1 MITVISED
9 ALHGDLHE
17 FPLDALLRTLEAGR
31 RTGVL
36 HIEGGSDVWFSDGR
50 TYLVT
55 SPSGAPIASVLFG
68 AGAGSAEELQALLQ
82 PGVRRHSALHHIL
95 GHRPGIEET
104 LRVLLH
110 EYILNGLFELLVPS
124 RRRFTFDPGRCH
136 PLGDELAQETNA
148 LLEQAQQRLD
158 VWRRIAARIPSTS
171 ARFAMVT
178 ELPDGGSQRRVS
190 ADDWR
195 YLALANGTRTVADL
209 IEDLGET
216 PFRVCSVLYRL
227 LLEGLIVELPARE
240 QPSSRADEPS
250 VVVGPPA

>member
-17 FPLDALLRTLEAGR
+17 FPLDALLRTLETGR

-36 HIEGGSDVWFSDGR
+36 HIEGGSDVWFSNGR

-68 AGAGSAEELQALLQ
+68 AGAGTAEELQALLR
-82 PGVRRHSALHHIL
+82 PGVRHSALHHIL
-95 GHRPGIEET
+95 VDRPGIEKT

-136 PLGDELAQETNA
+136 PLGNELAQETSA

-178 ELPDGGSQRRVS
+178 ELPDQGGQRRVS
-190 ADDWR
+190 VDDWR

-240 QPSSRADEPS
+240 PLSSRADEPS
-250 VVVGPPA
+250 VVVGPAA

>member
-1 MITVISED
+1 MTATVSED

-17 FPLDALLRTLEAGR
+17 FPLDALLHTLESSR

-36 HIEGGSDVWFSDGR
+36 RIEGGSDVWFSDGR

-55 SPSGAPIASVLFG
+55 SPSGAPIASVLYG
-68 AGAGSAEELQALLQ
+68 AGAGGADDLHTMLQ
-82 PGVRRHSALHHIL
+82 PGVGHSALHHIL
-95 GHRPGIEET
+95 ARKPGIEER

-110 EYILNGLFELLVPS
+110 EYMLNGLFELLVPS
-124 RRRFTFDPGRCH
+124 HRRFTFDPGRYH
-136 PLGDELAQETNA
+136 PLGDELAENTSA
-148 LLEQAQQRLD
+148 LLEQARQRLD
-158 VWRRIAARIPSTS
+158 VWRRIAGRIPSTS
-171 ARFAMVT
+171 ARFAMVI
-178 ELPDGGSQRRVS
+178 ELPDGARERRVS

-227 LLEGLIVELPARE
+227 LLEGLIVELPGTV
-240 QPSSRADEPS
+240 PSSSRAGNRSATTAS
-250 VVVGPPA
+250 VR